1 MSHQY
6 QKLSDCITYYQDYQ
20 LTKHKYQWRAKH
32 LQFFDAWP
40 LSDLKKYHIK
50 QYHQFRLSQGVTNA
64 TINREISFARAAIN
78 SVNRDFELQLKNPF
92 ADIKFIENDTIPRF
106 LSPDDVQRLLQAAK
120 QVNDTHLHDYL
131 TLLVYTGARPIELL
145 TLTWDNVYLDKRFY
159 IVRNCYSKNKR
170 TMYKYLNDTAF
181 DVLANREHIGEFVF
195 TNPKTKERYFD
206 FKNQFKTC
214 KKLAGVNCRMYD
226 LRHTYASWLVQ
237 KGVTIY
243 TVKELLG
250 HRDIS
255 STERYAH
262 LDYATYLQ
270 ALNKIG

>member
-1 MSHQY
+1 MQFI
-6 QKLSDCITYYQDYQ
+6 KLSDCIAYYQDYI
-20 LTKHKYQWRAKH
+20 LTGKHRYQNRQKH
-32 LQFFDAWP
+32 LAYFEQFP
-40 LSDLKKYHIK
+40 LYDIKRFHVRQYAKLRSQKVKY
-50 QYHQFRLSQGVTNA
+50 A
-64 TINREISFARAAIN
+64 TINREISFARASIN
-78 SVNRDFELQLKNPF
+78 AVNRDFELRLHNAF
-92 ADIKFIENDTIPRF
+92 TDIKFTEDDTIPRF
-106 LSPDDVQRLLQAAK
+106 LSPDDVQRLLDSAK

-131 TLLVYTGARPIELL
+131 SLLVYTGARPIELL

-170 TMYKYLNDTAF
+170 TMYKYLNDTAYQI
-181 DVLANREHIGEFVF
+181 LLNRERLGKYVF
-195 TNPKTKERYFD
+195 TNPKTGQRYYD

-214 KKLAGVNCRMYD
+214 QQLAGVRCRMYD

-262 LDYATYLQ
+262 LDYATYID

>member
-6 QKLSDCITYYQDYQ
+6 QKLSDCITYYQNYQ
-20 LTKHKYQWRAKH
+20 LTKHKYEWRAKH
-32 LQFFDAWP
+32 LQFFDVWVLA
-40 LSDLKKYHIK
+40 DLKKYHIK

>member
-1 MSHQY
+1 M
-6 QKLSDCITYYQDYQ
+6 
-20 LTKHKYQWRAKH
+20 
-32 LQFFDAWP
+32 
-40 LSDLKKYHIK
+40 
-50 QYHQFRLSQGVTNA
+50 
-64 TINREISFARAAIN
+64 
-78 SVNRDFELQLKNPF
+78 
-92 ADIKFIENDTIPRF
+92 
-106 LSPDDVQRLLQAAK
+106 
-120 QVNDTHLHDYL
+120 

-145 TLTWDNVYLDKRFY
+145 TLTWDNVYLDNRFY
-159 IVRNCYSKNKR
+159 VVRNQWSKNKR

-181 DVLANREHIGEFVF
+181 DILANREHIGEFVF

-237 KGVTIY
+237 RGVTIY
-243 TVKELLG
+243 TVKDLLG

-262 LDYATYLQ
+262 LDYSNYLD
-270 ALNKIG
+270 ALSKIG

>member
-6 QKLSDCITYYQDYQ
+6 QKLSDCITYYQNYQ
-20 LTKHKYQWRAKH
+20 LTKHKYEWRAKH

-120 QVNDTHLHDYL
+120 QINDTHLHDYL

>member
-1 MSHQY
+1 MFSE
-6 QKLSDCITYYQDYQ
+6 KLSQCIEYYQQYC
-20 LTKHKYQWRAKH
+20 LTKHKYHNRASH
-32 LQFFDAWP
+32 LQYFDVYS
-40 LSDLKKYHIK
+40 LSDLKKVHIR
-50 QYHQFRLSQGVTNA
+50 QYHQTRVKTAKNA
-64 TINREISFARAAIN
+64 TINREISFARASIN
-78 SVNRDFELQLKNPF
+78 AVNRDFELQLKNPF
-92 ADIKFIENDTIPRF
+92 ADIKFTEDDTIPRF

-181 DVLANREHIGEFVF
+181 DILANREHIGEFVF
-195 TNPKTKERYFD
+195 TNPKTNERYFD

-237 KGVTIY
+237 KGVSIY

-262 LDYATYLQ
+262 LDYATYLD
-270 ALNKIG
+270 ALDKIG

>member
-1 MSHQY
+1 MKFE
-6 QKLSDCITYYQDYQ
+6 KLSDCIAYYQQ
-20 LTKHKYQWRAKH
+20 FHLSKHKYHNRASH
-32 LQFFDAWP
+32 LRYFDVYS
-40 LSDLKKYHIK
+40 LSDIKKVHIR
-50 QYHQFRLSQGVTNA
+50 QYQQKRLETVKNA
-64 TINREISFARAAIN
+64 TINREISFAKASIN
-78 SVNRDFELQLKNPF
+78 AVNRDFELNMKNPF
-92 ADIKFIENDTIPRF
+92 SDIKFTEDDTIPNF
-106 LSPDDVQRLLQAAK
+106 LGFSDVEKLLDSAK
-120 QVNDTHLHDYL
+120 RVNDTHLYDYL
-131 TLLVYTGARPIELL
+131 ALLVYTGARPIELL

-159 IVRNCYSKNKR
+159 IVRNQWSKNKR
-170 TMYKYLNDTAF
+170 TMYKYLNDTALEI
-181 DVLANREHIGEFVF
+181 LANRKHLGEYVF
-195 TNPKTKERYFD
+195 TNPKTGDRYYD

-262 LDYATYLQ
+262 LDYSTYCE
-270 ALNKIG
+270 ALAKIG